1 MALHRAALR
10 VHHGYAQLVAAVG
23 FQEIGLNVLD
33 AHVGLVGRE
42 GESLGGET
50 LISALFVH
58 GGDHKGFQ
66 HAGRMGG
73 LRKAQLHAGR
83 SVSVQ
88 PGVKQ
93 VALRFLELRGG
104 IGEVVVL
111 EFLEGRALHA
121 PEGEPGVGPG
131 TAGRSAG
138 EPLGANPGMG
148 GLAGF
153 QYLRIFGADFEPVGL
168 DGLYVQ
174 RLLEAAA
181 AGLEIRVPVAGG
193 VIGPGGDVKA
203 EEAVGAFLHQAG
215 MEAAFRGIDLQG
227 HRMAGG
233 EVPALVI
240 QQQVHVQGVAGPP
253 DAALGIDEGLEAV
266 FHLFSAHVK
275 AAQGALGA
283 VGSFEVGGAAAGLGH
298 QHEGLPFRR
307 KVRQALAVRLALA
320 NALQLVVIHFHLGPG
335 KRPAGYK
342 VGGANPEV
350 RAVGIPGHQAD
361 VGGHQLHRREAVAVH
376 VEGGFG
382 GVVGLLV
389 IVVFP
394 VVVVVPP
401 VGAGLVPGSFVGL
414 GRPAC
419 RGGGVQQG
427 LSAAVE
433 GLVLPEAQAHAV
445 DGAGLLPEEPAQVYA
460 VVVPLAEVLGR
471 VQLHVCA
478 VNQAAAPA
486 QGIAACAQIVVLQ
499 VGEDVF
505 LINLD
510 HAHLYAAQVDGAE
523 GKVKAVF
530 GGQDGTLE
538 GNFHG
543 GHLLI
548 CHKAVRE
555 GLPEGLAVRALETAV
570 QAKHQVFAA
579 AFVVHAQQAV
589 LHFGVAAGGPF
600 QFHHALEGGVGGV
613 PAQDYVYASVPQRQL
628 FNPEGTAVVRHQDG
642 AALAASL
649 HHNGV
654 DEGGGIGP
662 KLLQVEAYIVGF
674 AGFQGVGFGQEA
686 HAGRA
691 VPADGALDGRF
702 GGEEAGGIYAALH
715 LLHQVYAE
723 LGVAG
728 HHAAGIGLDIGG
740 EFLGRRCFGLFGGPP
755 AGGKNGRCGGHQKQ
769 VFTHSCKRLFRL

>member
-1 MALHRAALR
+1 MPLHRAALR

-23 FQEIGLNVLD
+23 FQEIGPDVFD

-42 GESLGGET
+42 GEGLGGEA
-50 LISALFVH
+50 LVSALFVH
-58 GGDHKGFQ
+58 GGDHEGFQ
-66 HAGRMGG
+66 HAGRLGG
-73 LRKAQLHAGR
+73 LGKAQLHAGR
-83 SVSVQ
+83 SVAVQ

-93 VALRFLELRGG
+93 VALGFLELRGG
-104 IGEVVVL
+104 VVEAIVL
-111 EFLEGRALHA
+111 ELREGRALHA
-121 PEGEPGVGPG
+121 AEGEPGVGPG

-138 EPLGANPGMG
+138 EPLGANPGLG

-153 QYLRIFGADFEPVGL
+153 QHLRIIGTDFKPIGF

-181 AGLEIRVPVAGG
+181 AGLEPGVPVAGG
-193 VIGPGGDVKA
+193 VIGLGGNVKA
-203 EEAVGAFLHQAG
+203 EKAVGAFLHQSG
-215 MEAAFRGIDLQG
+215 VEAAFRGIDLQG
-227 HRMAGG
+227 YRMSGG

-253 DAALGIDEGLEAV
+253 DAALSVNEGLEAV
-266 FHLFSAHVK
+266 FHLFPAHVK

-283 VGSFEVGGAAAGLGH
+283 VGGFEVGGAAAGLGH
-298 QHEGLPFRR
+298 QHEGLPLRR

-320 NALQLVVIHFHLGPG
+320 NALQLVVVHFHLGPG
-335 KRPAGYK
+335 KRPAGNE
-342 VGGANPEV
+342 VGGAYPEV
-350 RAVGIPGHQAD
+350 RAVGISGHQAD

-401 VGAGLVPGSFVGL
+401 VRAGLVPGGFVGP
-414 GRPAC
+414 GRSA
-419 RGGGVQQG
+419 GGGCGVQQG

-445 DGAGLLPEEPAQVYA
+445 NGAGLLPEEPAQVYA
-460 VVVPLAEVLGR
+460 VGVPLAEVLGR

-486 QGIAACAQIVVLQ
+486 QGVAARAQIVVLQ

-523 GKVKAVF
+523 GEEEVVF
-530 GGQDGTLE
+530 GGQDGALE

-570 QAKHQVFAA
+570 QGEHQVGLATL
-579 AFVVHAQQAV
+579 VVHAQQAV
-589 LHFGVAAGGPF
+589 LHLSVAAGGSF
-600 QFHHALEGGVGGV
+600 QFHHALEGGVGGGL
-613 PAQDYVYASVPQRQL
+613 AQHYIHAPVLERQL
-628 FNPEGTAVVRHQDG
+628 FNPEGAAAVRHQNG
-642 AALAASL
+642 AAFRAPLR
-649 HHNGV
+649 HNRV

-662 KLLQVEAYIVGF
+662 KLLQVEAYVVGF
-674 AGFQGVGFGQEA
+674 AGFQGAGFGQEA

-723 LGVAG
+723 LGILG
-728 HHAAGIGLDIGG
+728 HHAAGVGFDIGG

-755 AGGKNGRCGGHQKQ
+755 AGGKNGRRGGHQKQ
-769 VFTHSCKRLFRL
+769 VFTHSCKLLFHL

>member
-1 MALHRAALR
+1 M
-10 VHHGYAQLVAAVG
+10 
-23 FQEIGLNVLD
+23 
-33 AHVGLVGRE
+33 
-42 GESLGGET
+42 
-50 LISALFVH
+50 
-58 GGDHKGFQ
+58 
-66 HAGRMGG
+66 
-73 LRKAQLHAGR
+73 
-83 SVSVQ
+83 
-88 PGVKQ
+88 
-93 VALRFLELRGG
+93 
-104 IGEVVVL
+104 
-111 EFLEGRALHA
+111 
-121 PEGEPGVGPG
+121 GPG

-138 EPLGANPGMG
+138 EPLGANPGLG

-153 QYLRIFGADFEPVGL
+153 QHLRIIGTDFKPIGF

-181 AGLEIRVPVAGG
+181 AGLEPGVPVAGG
-193 VIGPGGDVKA
+193 VIGLGGNVKA
-203 EEAVGAFLHQAG
+203 EEAVGSFLHQAG

-253 DAALGIDEGLEAV
+253 DAALSVNEGLEAV
-266 FHLFSAHVK
+266 FHLFPAHVK

-283 VGSFEVGGAAAGLGH
+283 VGGFEVGGAAAGLGH
-298 QHEGLPFRR
+298 HNEGLMLQRE
-307 KVRQALAVRLALA
+307 VRQALAVRLALA
-320 NALQLVVIHFHLGPG
+320 NALQLVVVHFHLGPG
-335 KRPAGYK
+335 KRPAGNE

-401 VGAGLVPGSFVGL
+401 VGAGLVPDFFIGL
-414 GRPAC
+414 CGPAGRT
-419 RGGGVQQG
+419 GGVQQG
-427 LSAAVE
+427 LLAAIE

-445 DGAGLLPEEPAQVYA
+445 NGAGLLPEEPAQVYA

-523 GKVKAVF
+523 GEEEVVF
-530 GGQDGTLE
+530 GGQDGALE

-543 GHLLI
+543 GHRLLRG
-548 CHKAVRE
+548 KTVGE
-555 GLPEGLAVRALETAV
+555 GFSEGLAVRALEAAV

-579 AFVVHAQQAV
+579 ALVVHAQQAV

-613 PAQDYVYASVPQRQL
+613 PAQDYVYASVLERQL

-649 HHNGV
+649 YYNGV
-654 DEGGGIGP
+654 DEGRDIGP
-662 KLLQVEAYIVGF
+662 
-674 AGFQGVGFGQEA
+674 
-686 HAGRA
+686 
-691 VPADGALDGRF
+691 
-702 GGEEAGGIYAALH
+702 
-715 LLHQVYAE
+715 
-723 LGVAG
+723 
-728 HHAAGIGLDIGG
+728 
-740 EFLGRRCFGLFGGPP
+740 
-755 AGGKNGRCGGHQKQ
+755 
-769 VFTHSCKRLFRL
+769 